1 MVPKIKVLIVD
12 DHAVLRAGLR
22 LLINAYPNLEVVG
35 DAPDGVTGVNEALA
49 TKADVV
55 LMDINMPVSNGFEA
69 LERICR
75 ECPHARVLILTMYDD
90 PAYARSAL
98 AIGARGYLIKKSSDF
113 DLVGAIQAVHRGETF
128 VDATLPEDIL
138 QDRIGDR
145 TLHGKDSHSRI
156 LTPREHEVLCLTAEG
171 HTNKDIAQRLRL
183 SIKSVET
190 YRARLAAKLGFH
202 SRVDLIRYALEVGL
216 LSPKTTPME

>member
-1 MVPKIKVLIVD
+1 MVAKIKVLIVD

-22 LLINAYPNLEVVG
+22 LLINAHPNLEVVG
-35 DAPDGVTGVNEALA
+35 DAPDGATGVHEALA
-49 TKADVV
+49 TRADVV
-55 LMDINMPVSNGFEA
+55 LMDINMPESNGFEA

-145 TLHGKDSHSRI
+145 TAHGKDSHARV

-216 LSPKTTPME
+216 LSPKTTSVE